1 MSVIETITEQSLELR
16 EATTRYINITC
27 KSRET
32 GEPFDFEGF
41 TVQTHL
47 TFGTRRQYVPTAIV
61 DSVVSY
67 KIPAEASLGARSGIA
82 ETRIFKGE
90 DVFEVYRFNI
100 TVRKADK
107 PDTAP
112 ISTAPNE

>member
-32 GEPFDFEGF
+32 GEPFDFGGY

-47 TFGTRRQYVPTAIV
+47 TFGVKRQYVPTAII
-61 DSVVSY
+61 DNVVSY
-67 KIPAEASLGARSGIA
+67 KIPAEASIGARSGIA

-100 TVRKADK
+100 TVKKADK

-112 ISTAPNE
+112 NE